1 MSRSTNGF
9 CHGLWGAGRTSSIP
23 MPLQAMPKWL
33 TVDAV
38 AVAEEVGRRGLVRE
52 GVDELSR

>member
-1 MSRSTNGF
+1 
-9 CHGLWGAGRTSSIP
+9 
-23 MPLQAMPKWL
+23 MPKWL